1 MPPRVI
7 PSSAGD
13 AGAVALDGSAVIPSR
28 PVVLPGVRAL
38 ESVEAAPL
46 CVVPARPFAMFAAV
60 DEFASAG
67 EVQLLSSSLVGDGP
81 ADALATR
88 HVDPDGVPAAPLPF
102 EPFAE
107 KSSEAADGC
116 VPQLVPRAHVRGHA
130 GRRLRGRAGRG
141 KGRVF
146 RGPDAC
152 ERAGERASRGRNRGR
167 SDPGVGG
174 SDARLARVGI
184 RRRSR
189 RRRFRHR
196 SIRCGWLR
204 CRSVHRYRR
213 RRARPRRGGGPL
225 RGRARAGRARARRRD
240 RLARCDGGRAGTAAA
255 RRSGSADGRAL
266 RIGSNVRLSRNRRSV
281 GESRPAP
288 HVQRAITAM
297 SSRSFL
303 MT

>member
-28 PVVLPGVRAL
+28 PVVLPAVRAL

-46 CVVPARPFAMFAAV
+46 CVVPARPFAMFEGV

-213 RRARPRRGGGPL
+213 RRARPVAEVDPFVGVLGPVVL
-225 RGRARAGRARARRRD
+225 ELVAVTGSLDATVAGPALPPLAEVDPPMVELCVSGR
-240 RLARCDGGRAGTAAA
+240 T
-255 RRSGSADGRAL
+255 SG
-266 RIGSNVRLSRNRRSV
+266 
-281 GESRPAP
+281 
-288 HVQRAITAM
+288 
-297 SSRSFL
+297 
-303 MT
+303 